1 MRDEIKEFKKRQTQ
15 VLFVFAREASLNRHW
30 LRGREK
36 WGADFPEMFGTSLDK
51 HPWLKS
57 LGSGPEETECPVL
70 ADPSFTMSADYGRAL
85 QAWGAFGNQT
95 ATIVIDRQG
104 VIRSIITT
112 ADGRNGSNRPPP
124 EQLLKIIDGFG
135 TPAGPAN
142 EGPDNEGK

>member
-15 VLFVFAREASLNRHW
+15 VLLVFAREASLNRHW

-57 LGSGPEETECPVL
+57 LGSGADESECPVL

-124 EQLLKIIDGFG
+124 EQLLKIVDGFG
-135 TPAGPAN
+135 TPARPAK
-142 EGPDNEGK
+142 EGPHSEGK

>member
-1 MRDEIKEFKKRQTQ
+1 MRDQIKEFEKRQTQ

-36 WGADFPEMFGTSLDK
+36 WAAEFPEMFGTSLDK

-57 LGSGPEETECPVL
+57 LGSGADESECPVL

-104 VIRSIITT
+104 VIRSIITR

-124 EQLLKIIDGFG
+124 EQVLKIIDGFG
-135 TPAGPAN
+135 TPAGQGK
-142 EGPDNEGK
+142 EGPHNEGK